1 MLVAT
6 RGLVTV
12 RGRGHGGP
20 ADRVGGAVTYTA
32 GGEVRA
38 YGRGGQTFVPRV
50 LGTGQQQEFEVLM
63 DTMPTEYLVRLP
75 ETRFDS
81 PFVIRITPA
90 GVAYL
95 ESERISSTGEEGR

>member
-38 YGRGGQTFVPRV
+38 YGRGAQTFVPGPDADTLLDAAGRPWHITEDYL
-50 LGTGQQQEFEVLM
+50 LGPHGMRAPRINGFLAYWFGWYAFFPRT
-63 DTMPTEYLVRLP
+63 LVYQP
-75 ETRFDS
+75 
-81 PFVIRITPA
+81 
-90 GVAYL
+90 
-95 ESERISSTGEEGR
+95 